1 MTQPKELKTITVAPA
16 EERFREFREQAYT
29 FSRSVSKDFH
39 FEHDPSKTVEL
50 NVQLTKAVF
59 GKWSIEI
66 LVTLYSL
73 KSAGFEE
80 LRKDLGT
87 ISSRVLSHKL
97 RVLEERKLVK
107 REIIDSRPPRSNYKL
122 TEKGLTAASLGEPVL
137 LYLRWTENIV

>member
-1 MTQPKELKTITVAPA
+1 MAQQRELKTITVAPV
-16 EERFREFREQAYT
+16 EERFRAFREQAYT
-29 FSRSVSKDFH
+29 FSRSVSKDLH

-97 RVLEERKLVK
+97 RVLEDRKLVQ
-107 REIIDSRPPRSNYKL
+107 RDVIDSRPPRSTYKL